1 MERDRDLS
9 ITELSPTVLLHRGE
23 HHMANNDRSPWYVLG
38 QALGGAGNL
47 VSNFTSNPS
56 GGSEDPGTGGGG
68 GGGTGLPAPLTGTL
82 AGAAGTILLTA
93 LERWLGKRRPPFRKL
108 LRGAVAG
115 AGAAGI
121 VAAARVLVDQDDE
134 LDLMDELLAGAG
146 KGVIYAALLEP
157 FMPGPP
163 VLRGSLAGSLDYLA
177 SPAGGVFSRLQ
188 SLSPARKLPLISV
201 LLEAGDAE
209 DDPYLAFLLHGA
221 ALGLLYGE
229 PDEESDD

>member
-1 MERDRDLS
+1 
-9 ITELSPTVLLHRGE
+9 
-23 HHMANNDRSPWYVLG
+23 MANSDRSPWYRLG

-47 VSNFTSNPS
+47 LSTFTSNPS
-56 GGSEDPGTGGGG
+56 RGSEDPESGKRGGRGG
-68 GGGTGLPAPLTGTL
+68 NVPSPLTGTL
-82 AGAAGTILLTA
+82 AGAAGTVLFTA

-121 VAAARVLVDQDDE
+121 VTAARALLDEDDD
-134 LDLMDELLAGAG
+134 LDLLDELLAGAG

-157 FMPGPP
+157 FIPGPP
-163 VLRGSLAGSLDYLA
+163 VLRGSLAGSVDYLA

-188 SLSPARKLPLISV
+188 SLSPARKLPLVSV

-209 DDPYLAFLLHGA
+209 DDPYLAYLLYGA

-229 PDEESDD
+229 PDEED